1 MNTYNNRR
9 FQDSSCRFQVA
20 SCSRRLLAKGLLGII
35 CLMASLCFTS
45 CSDDVIDAEAD
56 AAAKADVLTR
66 GYSNDQIKLQR
77 LGYAYNAA
85 GSVMDDKY
93 FSTSPIVDMDRLR
106 SYEASLGL
114 IINSERRHYTS
125 MDIFSGNT
133 LEEMGHS
140 ETKYTIDETGAIA
153 TGKYYRENNV
163 FSRTT
168 WHNSYK
174 AHMFIK
180 HIMATMT
187 MDVGMLQCLNLDDLD
202 NNNSIL
208 AEDFRM
214 AVKQLVA
221 KTENGITEAVATEF
235 SEKYGTHLVVSSNLG
250 GMIELMMQI
259 ERDSCVD
266 KSYTINQ
273 VTQTLF
279 GKDVVTTSPPSKVVE
294 RLVKYDVQ
302 YEGEIKVK
310 GGDSEDCAKLH
321 RTFDQKKAA
330 EVKISEGDYYGWA
343 NRISI
348 EPESY
353 NASFVSGR
361 FLPYYQLFEDI
372 TTRKVMRK
380 VFETYLKKEAPTK
393 EPYEAPYGTIP
404 VEGNYGQDVR
414 VIYNGIDK
422 ACIICKEYV
431 PSIRS
436 DSTCIVAYPL
446 IKGSDGNMRPYLYS
460 GLFVG
465 DESHRPGRVIWQGS
479 ASAYIPNDS
488 IHAESDTLRIRNL
501 FDPKT
506 KRLKNLY
513 FYWGAVQPAPCST
526 KNEQPLDYQSVVF
539 TEQPSVVADP
549 MNFAKVA
556 STFWSVKPVRL
567 KNDNMRT
574 YWEKDSAFV
583 QFTRDRYKEYNGT
596 LYKNSAGY
604 WFALIDGGDHIKRAG
619 EHTGDVDGHLRWT
632 EAVSNSVKAIGLG
645 DYLPSVMESQS
656 ITKMLGNR
664 MSIFY
669 ERQTNGRNLLGLDW
683 PTGYWVLSHPNQQT
697 MAITWQQNDASGFPV
712 VTSDEG
718 EARIMRVS
726 ASGTDLLLDYP
737 EYVSAFNYSSQ
748 EFFKFFPI
756 YITINN
762 FGK

>member
-1 MNTYNNRR
+1 MTEMRTNNILTKEREMKLM
-9 FQDSSCRFQVA
+9 VKW
-20 SCSRRLLAKGLLGII
+20 LLFAAFFTLH
-35 CLMASLCFTS
+35 ASLFTS
-45 CSDDVIDAEAD
+45 CSDDLGDAIAEAE
-56 AAAKADVLTR
+56 ASAPLNRRA
-66 GYSNDQIKLQR
+66 YSAEQIKLQR

-93 FSTSPIVDMDRLR
+93 FSTFPIVDMERLR
-106 SYEASLGL
+106 SYEATLGL

-163 FSRTT
+163 LSVTT

-187 MDVGMLQCLNLDDLD
+187 MDVGMLQCLNLDELD

-208 AEDFRM
+208 DANFRQD
-214 AVKQLVA
+214 VKTLVA
-221 KTENGITEAVATEF
+221 KTEAGVTEADAKTF

-250 GMIELMMQI
+250 GMIELTMQI

-273 VTQTLF
+273 VIVNLF

-294 RLVKYDVQ
+294 KLVRNTVHYK
-302 YEGEIKVK
+302 GEIQVK
-310 GGDSEDCAKLH
+310 GGTSEDCTKLH
-321 RTFDQKKAA
+321 RTFDHQDAVA
-330 EVKISEGDYYGWA
+330 QRIGDGDYYGWA
-343 NRISI
+343 NNISI
-348 EPESY
+348 EPNGY
-353 NASFVSGR
+353 NATFVSGR
-361 FLPYYQLFEDI
+361 FLPYYQLFEDA

-380 VFETYLKKEAPTK
+380 VFELYLKQEAPTK
-393 EPYEAPYGTIP
+393 EPYEPPYGFMP

-414 VIYNGIDK
+414 VVYNGTDK

-446 IKGSDGNMRPYLYS
+446 IKGKDNIMRPYMYS

-479 ASAYIPNDS
+479 ASTYIPNDS

-501 FDPKT
+501 FDPET
-506 KRLKNLY
+506 KRLKNVYL
-513 FYWGAVQPAPCST
+513 YWGAVQPCPCPT
-526 KNEQPLDYQSVVF
+526 KTEQPLTYQSSVF
-539 TEQPSVVADP
+539 TEQPSVVAEP

-556 STFWSVKPVRL
+556 STFWSVKPVKL

-583 QFTRDRYKEYNGT
+583 QFVRDRYSDYNGT
-596 LYKNSAGY
+596 LYQNTAGY
-604 WFALIDGGDHIKRAG
+604 WFALIDGGDHIKRAN
-619 EHTGDVDGHLRWT
+619 EHTGDEDGHLRWT

-669 ERQTNGRNLLGLDW
+669 ERLKNGRNVLGLDW
-683 PTGYWVLSHPNQQT
+683 PNGYWVLSHPNQQT
-697 MAITWQQNDASGFPV
+697 MAITWQQNDASAFPV

-756 YITINN
+756 YITINS
-762 FGK
+762 FGE

>member
-1 MNTYNNRR
+1 MTDMNKYLYIL
-9 FQDSSCRFQVA
+9 FA
-20 SCSRRLLAKGLLGII
+20 LHLI
-35 CLMASLCFTS
+35 S
-45 CSDDVIDAEAD
+45 CSDDLKDS
-56 AAAKADVLTR
+56 DVSYDDLTR
-66 GYSNDQIKLQR
+66 TYSAEQIKLQR

-93 FSTSPIVDMDRLR
+93 FSTSPIVNMERLR
-106 SYEASLGL
+106 SYEATLGL

-163 FSRTT
+163 FSRTI

-187 MDVGMLQCLNLDDLD
+187 MDVGMLQCLNLDELD

-208 AEDFRM
+208 AADFRQ

-221 KTENGITEAVATEF
+221 KTENGITEADAVTF
-235 SEKYGTHLVVSSNLG
+235 SEKFGTHLVVSSNLG
-250 GMIELMMQI
+250 GMIELTMQI

-273 VTQTLF
+273 VTETLF
-279 GKDVVTTSPPSKVVE
+279 GKDVVTTSPPSKVIE
-294 RLVKYDVQ
+294 KLVRNTVQ

-321 RTFDQKKAA
+321 RTFDHKSAAAKK
-330 EVKISEGDYYGWA
+330 IGDGDYYGWA
-343 NRISI
+343 NNISI
-348 EPESY
+348 EPNNY

-361 FLPYYQLFEDI
+361 FLPYYQLFENA

-393 EPYEAPYGTIP
+393 EIYEAPYGTIP

-414 VIYNGIDK
+414 VIYNDSNK

-446 IKGSDGNMRPYLYS
+446 IKGKDGNMRPYLYS

-465 DESHRPGRVIWQGS
+465 DENHRPGRVIWQGS
-479 ASAYIPNDS
+479 ASTYIPNDS
-488 IHAESDTLRIRNL
+488 IHAESDTTYIRNL
-501 FDPKT
+501 FDQKT

-513 FYWGAVQPAPCST
+513 FYWGAVQPIPCPT
-526 KNEQPLDYQSVVF
+526 KKEQLLNYQSVVF
-539 TEQPSVVADP
+539 TEQPSVVAEP

-556 STFWSVKPVRL
+556 STFWSVKPVAL

-583 QFTRDRYKEYNGT
+583 EFAKRRYKDYNGT

-604 WFALIDGGDHIKRAG
+604 WFALIDGGDHIKRAD
-619 EHTGDVDGHLRWT
+619 ERTGDKDGHLRWAD
-632 EAVSNSVKAIGLG
+632 AVSNSVKAIGLE

-669 ERQTNGRNLLGLDW
+669 SHEFDGRNMLGLDW
-683 PTGYWVLSHPNQQT
+683 PNGYWVLSHPDQPT

-756 YITINN
+756 YITIKN

>member
-1 MNTYNNRR
+1 MNTYHTTQRMEN
-9 FQDSSCRFQVA
+9 SKK
-20 SCSRRLLAKGLLGII
+20 LAMKGLLGMA
-35 CLMASLCFTS
+35 CLIVSLCFVS
-45 CSDDVIDAEAD
+45 CSDDPISATAD
-56 AAAKADVLTR
+56 TPTTLNRRAYTDE
-66 GYSNDQIKLQR
+66 QIKLQR

-93 FSTSPIVDMDRLR
+93 FTTSPILDMQRLR
-106 SYEASLGL
+106 SYEATLGL
-114 IINSERRHYTS
+114 IINSERRHYTT

-163 FSRTT
+163 LSATT

-187 MDVGMLQCLNLDDLD
+187 MDVGMLQCLNLDELD
-202 NNNSIL
+202 DDNSIL
-208 AEDFRM
+208 AADFRQ
-214 AVKQLVA
+214 AVKELVA
-221 KTENGITEAVATEF
+221 KTEDGITENDAKTF

-250 GMIELMMQI
+250 GMIELTMQI

-273 VTQTLF
+273 VTEVLF
-279 GKDVVTTSPPSKVVE
+279 GKDVVKTSPPSKVVE
-294 RLVKYDVQ
+294 KLVRNTVQ
-302 YEGEIKVK
+302 YEGQIQVK
-310 GGDSEDCAKLH
+310 GGTPEDCDKLH
-321 RTFDQKKAA
+321 RTFDHKSAAAKK
-330 EVKISEGDYYGWA
+330 IGDGDYYGWA

-348 EPESY
+348 EPNSY

-361 FLPYYQLFEDI
+361 FLPYYQLFENV

-380 VFETYLKKEAPTK
+380 VFELYLKQEAPTK
-393 EPYEAPYGTIP
+393 EPYEAPYGSIP
-404 VEGNYGQDVR
+404 VEGNYGPDVR
-414 VIYNGIDK
+414 VVYNGSDK
-422 ACIICKEYV
+422 ACILCKEYV

-446 IKGSDGNMRPYLYS
+446 IKGKDGNMRPYLYS

-479 ASAYIPNDS
+479 ASTYIPNDS
-488 IHAESDTLRIRNL
+488 IHAESDTTHIRNL
-501 FDPKT
+501 FDKKT
-506 KRLKNLY
+506 KRLKKLY
-513 FYWGAVQPAPCST
+513 FYWGAVQPCPCPT
-526 KNEQPLDYQSVVF
+526 KTEQPLDYQSVVVS
-539 TEQPSVVADP
+539 EQPSMVAEP

-574 YWEKDSAFV
+574 YWEKDMAFER
-583 QFTRDRYKEYNGT
+583 FAKDRYSENGGL
-596 LYKNSAGY
+596 LYKNSTGY
-604 WFALIDGGDHIKRAG
+604 WFALIDGGDHIKRAA
-619 EHTGDVDGHLRWT
+619 ERTGDEDGHLRWAD
-632 EAVSNSVKAIGLG
+632 AVSNSVKAIGLG

-669 ERQTNGRNLLGLDW
+669 ERLENGRNILGLNW
-683 PTGYWVLSHPNQQT
+683 PNGYWVLSDPNQPT
-697 MAITWQQNDASGFPV
+697 MAITWQQNDASAFPV

-756 YITINN
+756 YITIKN

>member
-1 MNTYNNRR
+1 MTDMNKYLYIL
-9 FQDSSCRFQVA
+9 FA
-20 SCSRRLLAKGLLGII
+20 LLLI
-35 CLMASLCFTS
+35 S
-45 CSDDVIDAEAD
+45 CSDDLKDS
-56 AAAKADVLTR
+56 DVSYDDLTR
-66 GYSNDQIKLQR
+66 TYSAEQIKLQR

-93 FSTSPIVDMDRLR
+93 FSTSPIVNMERLR
-106 SYEASLGL
+106 SYEATLGL

-163 FSRTT
+163 FSRTI

-187 MDVGMLQCLNLDDLD
+187 MDVGMLQCLNLDELD

-208 AEDFRM
+208 AADFRQ
-214 AVKQLVA
+214 AVKRLVA
-221 KTENGITEAVATEF
+221 KTENGITEADAVTF
-235 SEKYGTHLVVSSNLG
+235 SEKFGTHLVVSSNLG
-250 GMIELMMQI
+250 GMIELTMQI

-273 VTQTLF
+273 VTETLF
-279 GKDVVTTSPPSKVVE
+279 GKDVVTTSPPSKVIE
-294 RLVKYDVQ
+294 KLVRNTVQ

-310 GGDSEDCAKLH
+310 G
-321 RTFDQKKAA
+321 
-330 EVKISEGDYYGWA
+330 
-343 NRISI
+343 SI
-348 EPESY
+348 EPNNY

-361 FLPYYQLFEDI
+361 FLPYYQLFENA

-393 EPYEAPYGTIP
+393 EIYEAPYGTIP

-414 VIYNGIDK
+414 VIYNDSNK

-446 IKGSDGNMRPYLYS
+446 IKGKDGNMRPYLYS

-465 DESHRPGRVIWQGS
+465 DENHRPGRVIWQGS
-479 ASAYIPNDS
+479 ASTYIPNDS
-488 IHAESDTLRIRNL
+488 IHAESDTTYIRNL
-501 FDPKT
+501 FDQKT

-513 FYWGAVQPAPCST
+513 FYWGAVQPIPCPT
-526 KNEQPLDYQSVVF
+526 KKEQLLNYQSVVF
-539 TEQPSVVADP
+539 TEQPSVVAEP

-556 STFWSVKPVRL
+556 STFWSVKPVAL

-583 QFTRDRYKEYNGT
+583 EFAKRRYKDYNGT

-604 WFALIDGGDHIKRAG
+604 WFALIDGGDHIKRAD
-619 EHTGDVDGHLRWT
+619 ERTGDEDGHLRWAD
-632 EAVSNSVKAIGLG
+632 AVSNSVKAIGLE

-669 ERQTNGRNLLGLDW
+669 SHEFDGRNMLGLDW
-683 PTGYWVLSHPNQQT
+683 PNGYWVLSHPDQPT
-697 MAITWQQNDASGFPV
+697 MATTWQQNDASGFPV

-756 YITINN
+756 YITINK
-762 FGK
+762 F